1 MMCNFCLAI
10 FIASLA
16 VLVPSG
22 SLPASALSC
31 ALPLFSEA
39 FEQHDLLL
47 HGRLVEKEMQVSANS
62 FQKTAYLTFETIHV
76 YKGEYQDDYTI
87 RADLSW
93 DDLYREGGEYIL
105 FADKDGDTYIRDLCV
120 GDYIATPSIIAFLDG
135 YQQTGESA
143 EVRSLYDLV
152 WGFERDDLDLLI
164 TRYNTLN
171 RGDDALREVAQRGG
185 DYEYTCDFVA
195 DLNQSAK
202 YLENVGAVKAFNRQ
216 NPNGTITFE
225 YNLGSDPPVAT
236 ITYDGPNGIAQI
248 RVMQAKNLGNCFAVY
263 DSKLIDKATGDVV
276 SGRNELDTIC
286 GSQEGH
292 NLLPDLCPFREYPS
306 PLRNGVVI
314 TGILAVLVI
323 GTAGGALVYV
333 AYRRKR

>member
-1 MMCNFCLAI
+1 MNSGLI
-10 FIASLA
+10 LIAVA
-16 VLVPSG
+16 VLSFLVNHG
-22 SLPASALSC
+22 DAFALSC

-47 HGRLVEKEMQVSANS
+47 HGRLVEKEMQITANS

-76 YKGEYQDDYTI
+76 YKGEYQDAYAI

-93 DDLYREGGEYIL
+93 DDLYREGGEYVL
-105 FADKDGDTYIRDLCV
+105 FADKDGDAYIRDLCV

-135 YQQTGESA
+135 YPQNTGSA

-152 WGFERDDLDLLI
+152 WGFERDNLDLLI
-164 TRYNTLN
+164 ARYNTLN

-185 DYEYTCDFVA
+185 DYEYTCDFVE

-216 NPNGTITFE
+216 NPNGTITVE
-225 YNLGSDPPVAT
+225 YNLESDPPVAT
-236 ITYDGPNGIAQI
+236 ITYDGPNGVAQI
-248 RVMQAKNLGNCFAVY
+248 RVMQAKSLGNCFAVY
-263 DSKLIDKATGDVV
+263 DSKLIDKATGDVI

-286 GSQEGH
+286 GAQAGH
-292 NLLPDLCPFREYPS
+292 DLLPDLCPFREHAS
-306 PLRNGVVI
+306 PLRSGVII
-314 TGILAVLVI
+314 TGIMTVLVI
-323 GTAGGALVYV
+323 GTAGGALAYV
-333 AYRRKR
+333 VYRRKRR

>member
-1 MMCNFCLAI
+1 MTLVFLQLAGHGD
-10 FIASLA
+10 AY
-16 VLVPSG
+16 
-22 SLPASALSC
+22 ALSC
-31 ALPLFSEA
+31 GLPLFSEA
-39 FEQHDLLL
+39 FERHDLLL
-47 HGRLVEKEMQVSANS
+47 HGRLVEKEMQVTANS
-62 FQKTAYLTFETIHV
+62 FQKTAYLTFETIRV
-76 YKGEYQDDYTI
+76 YKGEYQNSYTI

-105 FADKDGDTYIRDLCV
+105 FADKDGDAYIRDLCV
-120 GDYIATPSIIAFLDG
+120 GDYIASPSIIAFLDG
-135 YQQTGESA
+135 YSHTGESA
-143 EVRSLYDLV
+143 DVRSLYDLV
-152 WGFERDDLDLLI
+152 RGFERDDLDLLI

-171 RGDDALREVAQRGG
+171 RGDDALRDVAQRGG

-236 ITYDGPNGIAQI
+236 VTYDGPNGIAQI
-248 RVMQAKNLGNCFAVY
+248 RVMQAKSLGNCFAVY

-306 PLRNGVVI
+306 PLRSGVVI
-314 TGILAVLVI
+314 TGILAVLAI
-323 GTAGGALVYV
+323 GAGGTLAYV
-333 AYRRKR
+333 AYRRKRR